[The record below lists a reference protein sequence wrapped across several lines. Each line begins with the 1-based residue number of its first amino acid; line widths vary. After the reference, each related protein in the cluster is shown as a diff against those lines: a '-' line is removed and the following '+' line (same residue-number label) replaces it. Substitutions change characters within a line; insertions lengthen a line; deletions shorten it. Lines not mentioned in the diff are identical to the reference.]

1 VVAIYCRVRPELAQ
15 PSEPLPWNER
25 WKALLG
31 VWPIATIFL
40 ILFGGIYTGL
50 FTPTEGAAVGAI
62 GTFLAG
68 LAKRELTL
76 SGIKRSFLGTA
87 ETSA

>member
-1 VVAIYCRVRPELAQ
+1 IAKLFAAAFVPGLLAALGYIAVVAIYCRVRPELAQ

-40 ILFGGIYTGL
+40 IVFGGIYTGL

-62 GTFLAG
+62 GTF
-68 LAKRELTL
+68 
-76 SGIKRSFLGTA
+76 
-87 ETSA
+87 